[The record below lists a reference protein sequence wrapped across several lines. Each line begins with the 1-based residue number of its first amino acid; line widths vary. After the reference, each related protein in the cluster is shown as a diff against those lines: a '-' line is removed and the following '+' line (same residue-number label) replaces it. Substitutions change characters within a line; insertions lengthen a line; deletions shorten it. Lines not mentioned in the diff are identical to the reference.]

1 MILRLIKK
9 SNSGQSERS
18 YARAVME
25 YIATPEAAVMDESG
39 HKKGIVEKCTHYAVY
54 GCTPGLS
61 LRYQA
66 KEFGMIAES
75 ADCRAQHVLRHY
87 VLSWPSGEHPT
98 PKQAEDAAKIFLD
111 GLGYDTESA
120 MWMVG
125 LHVNTEHHHI
135 HIFAN
140 RQNPDT
146 GNLVKEGNGWWVKEG
161 QRMISKIEYEQGW
174 RTDPRAIYR
183 WNPVTQVADKMR
195 KARGK
200 FDYVT
205 AIPRGFELRTGK
217 MSEER
222 LIKQTAKQVFK
233 ELSAIPESQRNWAQ
247 THRIFAMCGLEYI
260 KNEKGVVL
268 SLDGIHHYS
277 ASKIADEMCLV
288 NMERLIGSTFRKP
301 RKREEAEL
309 EQIRA
314 ERRKSLDAQAH
325 PLPPSLMSA
334 KHKSAYMTEY
344 GLAREKWRLQEQRLK
359 HLELTARMQ
368 RNQNYFIR
376 FNPYN

>member
-9 SNSGQSERS
+9 NNSGQSERS

-25 YIATPEAAVMDESG
+25 YIATPEAALMDESG

-66 KEFGMIAES
+66 KEFGMIAEM

-98 PKQAEDAAKIFLD
+98 PGHAEEAAKLFLD

-125 LHVNTEHHHI
+125 LHVNTEHHHV

-140 RQNPDT
+140 RQNPET
-146 GNLVKEGNGWWVKEG
+146 GAIVKEGNGWWVKEG
-161 QRMISKIEYEQGW
+161 HRVISKIEYQQGW
-174 RTDPRAIYR
+174 KTDPRSMYK
-183 WNPVTQVADKMR
+183 WNPKTQVAEKRRDAKS
-195 KARGK
+195 K
-200 FDYVT
+200 FKVVS
-205 AIPRGFELRTGK
+205 AAPRGMELRTGK

-222 LIKQTAKQVFK
+222 IIKISVERAFK
-233 ELSAIPESQRNWAQ
+233 EISSLPESQRSWALA
-247 THRIFAMCGLEYI
+247 HRIFASCGVEYI
-260 KNEKGVVL
+260 KNDKGGVI
-268 SLDGIHHYS
+268 SLDGVKHYP
-277 ASKIADEMCLV
+277 AGKIADEVNLP
-288 NMERLIGSTFRKP
+288 NMEQLIGSTYRKP

-309 EQIRA
+309 EQMRA
-314 ERRKSLDAQAH
+314 ERRKSFDAQAH

-368 RNQNYFIR
+368 RNQQHSIQ
-376 FNPYN
+376 FNPNK

>member
-25 YIATPEAAVMDESG
+25 YIATPEAALMDESG
-39 HKKGIVEKCTHYAVY
+39 HKKGIVEKCTHYAVH

-98 PKQAEDAAKIFLD
+98 PEHAEDAAKTFLD

-120 MWMVG
+120 LWMVG

-146 GNLVKEGNGWWVKEG
+146 GDLVKEGNGWWVKEG

-233 ELSAIPESQRNWAQ
+233 ELSAIPENQRNWAQ
-247 THRIFAMCGLEYI
+247 THRIFATCGLEYI
-260 KNEKGVVL
+260 KNEKGAVL

-277 ASKIADEMCLV
+277 ASKIADEMCLG
-288 NMERLIGSTFRKP
+288 NMEQLIGSTYRKP

-325 PLPPSLMSA
+325 PLKEAPF
-334 KHKSAYMTEY
+334 
-344 GLAREKWRLQEQRLK
+344 W
-359 HLELTARMQ
+359 
-368 RNQNYFIR
+368 
-376 FNPYN
+376 